1 MKKFVFIFL
10 CCILFLFFICF
21 PHAAVSASKQ
31 GLRLWFTQILPAL
44 LPFCVLSYVIL
55 RSEILPKKF
64 STCYI
69 VLCGFLFG
77 FPIGCKLT
85 ADFYSSNYI
94 SREKASA
101 LCCFT
106 NNLSPVFVIT
116 AIQEI
121 LQLPLSPVYVFLI
134 YGIPF
139 LYGMSMLLLY
149 HRAPSSTQK
158 ETASRFH
165 MDMQIIDAGIIHGF
179 ETLIKI
185 CGYII
190 LFSIFCEML
199 QTLPFPAHWFSLAA
213 TGFLEVTNGVAL
225 LSTSACTRQIKSLL
239 AVLFLSWGG
248 LSSIFQVS
256 SILHQTGL
264 SLRNYVLQKIILLL
278 LTVGCCI
285 PLLFLGIL
293 I

>member
-31 GLRLWFTQILPAL
+31 GLRLWFTQILPTL

-116 AIQEI
+116 ALQEI

-134 YGIPF
+134 LWHSVFVWNEYAVIISQNPF
-139 LYGMSMLLLY
+139 FYTKRNG
-149 HRAPSSTQK
+149 
-158 ETASRFH
+158 
-165 MDMQIIDAGIIHGF
+165 
-179 ETLIKI
+179 IKI
-185 CGYII
+185 SYGY
-190 LFSIFCEML
+190 
-199 QTLPFPAHWFSLAA
+199 ANH
-213 TGFLEVTNGVAL
+213 
-225 LSTSACTRQIKSLL
+225 
-239 AVLFLSWGG
+239 
-248 LSSIFQVS
+248 
-256 SILHQTGL
+256 
-264 SLRNYVLQKIILLL
+264 
-278 LTVGCCI
+278 
-285 PLLFLGIL
+285 
-293 I
+293 

>member
-1 MKKFVFIFL
+1 MKKFVFTLL

-31 GLRLWFTQILPAL
+31 GLQLWFTQILPTL
-44 LPFCVLSYVIL
+44 LPFVSSRMSFCAV
-55 RSEILPKKF
+55 KF
-64 STCYI
+64 FRKIFCLLHRT
-69 VLCGFLFG
+69 VWFLFG

-149 HRAPSSTQK
+149 HRTPSSTQK

-248 LSSIFQVS
+248 LSGIFQVS